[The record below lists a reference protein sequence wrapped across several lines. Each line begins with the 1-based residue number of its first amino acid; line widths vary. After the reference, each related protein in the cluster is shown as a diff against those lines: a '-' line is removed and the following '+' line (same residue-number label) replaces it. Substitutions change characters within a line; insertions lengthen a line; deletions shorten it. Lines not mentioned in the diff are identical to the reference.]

1 MENKILKR
9 AISLLFAVA
18 ATLLILSL
26 SIAIPVFCRPIYYA
40 HIDALDLPQKSGFT
54 AEQIRTSYDA
64 VLDYLTK
71 PNKEFSV
78 GDMAYTYMGAE
89 HFREVKTLFTLNTTV
104 LICSAVCVITIIVL
118 RRSGKIG
125 DLKLGKHTAT
135 FYSGSVILATL
146 ASIGI
151 VAAID
156 FKSAFILFHEIFFPN
171 NDYWIFDTS
180 TDEIINILPEE
191 FFMNCG
197 IIIAST
203 AIALSLAFI
212 IFDIIKSRKNQVDF
226 KGEM

>member
-40 HIDALDLPQKSGFT
+40 HIDALDLPQQSGFT

-64 VLDYLTK
+64 VLDYLTL

-104 LICSAVCVITIIVL
+104 LICSAVCVASILLL
-118 RRSGKIG
+118 RKCGKIG

-135 FYSGSVILATL
+135 FYSGSVILSSL

-156 FKSAFILFHEIFFPN
+156 FKNAFILFHEIFFPN

-197 IIIAST
+197 IIIAAT
-203 AIALSLAFI
+203 AIVLSLAFI
-212 IFDIIKSRKNQVDF
+212 IFDIIKNRKNQVDF
-226 KGEM
+226 KGEV